1 MVEELEK
8 EEEREDEEVFE
19 LVDDAVEV
27 RKDELLEGA
36 ENDLAPRFLV
46 PSAPDAPA
54 PDEAPEETKF
64 VKEDPY
70 KSIRAKFESN
80 VDYTTVLSNFEGPL
94 DLLLYLI
101 NREEIEIKDIF
112 VSEVTEQFLDY
123 MKGLP
128 YLDVDKVTDYLNI
141 AASII
146 KIKAQSLVP
155 NLEGDPEIE
164 QEIEDD
170 KADLIRALEEYR
182 LIKEEMAKLKELETV
197 GYYFKEPDKD
207 VGETRTVF
215 NLDNL
220 DLEGLLTA
228 IKAMFVR
235 RERDFVEEEFREIPR
250 DEYTVAQ
257 KITFILEVFENN
269 KEVRFEELFTKDFT
283 RGEIVTT
290 FQAILE
296 LLKHQFLHV
305 RQDGAFGQIYIT
317 YNPEAKE
324 ANLGEIDEY
333 N

>member
-1 MVEELEK
+1 MVEELTK
-8 EEEREDEEVFE
+8 EETKEEEVFE

-27 RKDELLEGA
+27 REDELLERA
-36 ENDLAPRFLV
+36 EGEPSPRPLASPA
-46 PSAPDAPA
+46 SEIYSPDDSGETPPA
-54 PDEAPEETKF
+54 
-64 VKEDPY
+64 KEDPY
-70 KSIRAKFESN
+70 KAIRAKFESN

-112 VSEVTEQFLDY
+112 VSQVTEQFLDY

-146 KIKAQSLVP
+146 KIKAQALVP
-155 NLEGDPEIE
+155 NLEEDPEIE

-170 KADLIRALEEYR
+170 KAELIRALEEYR

-197 GYYFKEPDKD
+197 GYYFKEPDRD

-215 NLDNL
+215 TLDNL
-220 DLEGLLTA
+220 DRDGLIDA
-228 IKAMFVR
+228 IKRVLVR
-235 RERDFVEEEFREIPR
+235 HEEDMEGEEFREIPR
-250 DEYTVAQ
+250 DEYTVSQ
-257 KITFILEVFENN
+257 KITFILEVFEGN
-269 KEVRFEELFTKDFT
+269 KEVRFEELFTKDYT

-290 FQAILE
+290 FQALLE

-305 RQDGAFGQIYIT
+305 RQENAFGQIYIT

-324 ANLGEIDEY
+324 ENLGEIDEY